1 MITLIIA
8 LVSVTTQVL
17 SLLLLVYVILSFF
30 MSPFHPIREAI
41 GRILNPL
48 LVPIR
53 NLLPQTGMIDFSP
66 LVLWILLDLLRRVV
80 VSTLLPFA

>member
-30 MSPFHPIREAI
+30 MSPLHPIREAI

-48 LVPIR
+48 LAPIR

-80 VSTLLPFA
+80 VSTLLPFV